1 MDRVRVVVV
10 GAGFGGLTVARS
22 LARTSAPVEV
32 MLVDRHNFH
41 TFSPLLYQV
50 ATAGVAPDDIA
61 PSLRG
66 VVRGDRNV
74 TFEMADVVG
83 VDFESRR
90 VIFADG
96 APIAYDYLV
105 LAAGAVSSDYGIPG
119 VAEHALHLK
128 SLADALQ
135 VRRSV
140 LCRFEAADRDPA
152 LIDDGELRVVVA
164 GGGPTGVEL
173 SGALAE
179 LFTRVLAKDFRD
191 LDVQRA
197 EVVLVEATDSLLQ
210 SFSRPSC
217 TEAEREL
224 RARGVEIRVNTPIAS
239 VDSDGVLLRDG
250 TRIAAR
256 TVIWCAGVHASP
268 LADALS
274 LPRARSGGIAVGTDL
289 SVETRPEVFVIGD
302 LASAL
307 DRHGRAYPQLAPVA
321 MQQARHVARSIERRI
336 DGRPTRRFRYV
347 NKGTM
352 ATIGRRSAV
361 AELPLHVR
369 LGGTLGWLSW
379 LGLHLVFLVGFRNRI
394 VVFVNWVWNYF
405 TWDRGNRVV
414 IPPPNDA
421 EQARGP

>member
-1 MDRVRVVVV
+1 MDRVRVVVI

-22 LARTSAPVEV
+22 LAHASAPVEV
-32 MLVDRHNFH
+32 VLVDRHNFH

-66 VVRGDRNV
+66 VVRRDRNV
-74 TFEMADVVG
+74 EFEMVEVVG

-90 VIFADG
+90 VLVADG

-105 LAAGAVSSDYGIPG
+105 LAAGAVSSDFGVPG

-128 SLADALQ
+128 SLADAIH

-140 LCRFEAADRDPA
+140 LCRFEASDRDPA

-179 LFTRVLAKDFRD
+179 LFTKVLAKDFRD

-197 EVVLVEATDSLLQ
+197 EVVLVEATDSVLQ
-210 SFSRPSC
+210 SFSRPSRV
-217 TEAEREL
+217 EAVREL
-224 RARGVEIRVNTPIAS
+224 RARGVEIRLDAPIAS
-239 VDSDGVLLRDG
+239 VDGDGVVLRDG

-256 TVIWCAGVHASP
+256 TVIWCAGVQPSP
-268 LADALS
+268 LADALA
-274 LPRARSGGIAVGTDL
+274 LPRGRGGGIAVGPDL
-289 SVETRPEVFVIGD
+289 SVETRGEVFVIGD
-302 LASAL
+302 FASAA
-307 DRHGRAYPQLAPVA
+307 DRRGRPYPQLAPVA
-321 MQQARHVARSIERRI
+321 MQQARHVAHSIERRLA
-336 DGRPTRRFRYV
+336 GRPTRRFRYV
-347 NKGTM
+347 DKGTM

-361 AELPLHVR
+361 AELPLRIR

-379 LGLHLVFLVGFRNRI
+379 LGLHLVFLIGFRNRI
-394 VVFVNWVWNYF
+394 VVLVNWVWNYL

-414 IPPPNDA
+414 MPPT
-421 EQARGP
+421 ELEEERGP